1 MSLQVCSCGWSKVT
15 TYQGLRT
22 HQGKKGCTMK
32 GMRIPES
39 EQFRYNS
46 HVPQMT
52 FVGPTIKMPE
62 HFEDLLS
69 SLTKSEGEQNMW
81 INVWGTHRGESGPNA
96 NREPRIQESEQL
108 RFNRVVPQLA
118 LPRPPIREAEPLF
131 TPLTKPGPPV
141 REAEP
146 LVEVFPTFTLSEFM
160 NNIQLHRREDSRQR
174 ESRLTDNAPVKHEN
188 VFSSLSN
195 PTIPE
200 ARITQSLQMTKPF
213 INNQQQSLQTGF
225 NSDKSNGVLD
235 VNSGAQPRIQESEQL
250 RFNRVV
256 PQLALPRPPIREAEP
271 LFTPL
276 TKPGP
281 PVREAEPLVEV
292 FPTFTLSEFMNNI
305 QLHRREDSRQRES
318 RLTDNAPVKHE
329 NVFSSLSNPTIPEAR
344 ITQSLQMT
352 KPFINNQQQSLQTG
366 FNSDKSNGVL
376 DVNSGA
382 QTLSM
387 SLAPLTLGT
396 SMNPGMPLNLGT
408 PAKSAAAEVV
418 LEATNQQLFQTP
430 PPAFNTTSRA
440 RRTLDFH
447 TGAVQ
452 LEQQIG
458 FNTPTTASQERQQK
472 QKDRERQRKE
482 QQLAKERHDAIRADL
497 QLKIQMIEIKM
508 AEVKLSSKQCKVSLD
523 TEWLE
528 INNVFSDV
536 MRDVEEARDKAL
548 QPLEERRHRVKRETE
563 VFVEKL
569 EKETDQLKKA
579 IEELEQNQDLQ
590 VSPLTC
596 LDDSWKTVT
605 VDTSFSFGTLRTTT
619 SNMIKNIQKKLEQ
632 LSSTELRR
640 TSKFEVDV
648 KLDPATA
655 HPFLELSRD
664 GKKVTEG
671 GKDQRVPYSPERFDM
686 FGSVLGLNRFPSGKS
701 YWEVEVRNKT
711 GWDLGVARG
720 DANRKGKL
728 TLTPDNGYWVTVHYE
743 NEKYAAMATP
753 PTSLA
758 LTEKPQKVG
767 VFVDYEEGLVSFYNV
782 MAKSHIYSFT
792 GCLFNGEIVPY
803 FSPHLKENGKNS
815 APLIISAVN

>member
-1 MSLQVCSCGWSKVT
+1 MSFQVCSCGWSKVT
-15 TYQGLRT
+15 TYQGLRI
-22 HQGKKGCTMK
+22 HQGKKGCTPK

-52 FVGPTIKMPE
+52 FAVPTIKMPE

-69 SLTKSEGEQNMW
+69 SLTKSEAEQNMW
-81 INVWGTHRGESGPNA
+81 INVWGTHRGESRPNA

-146 LVEVFPTFTLSEFM
+146 LVEVFPTFTLSEGM

-174 ESRLTDNAPVKHEN
+174 ESRLTDNAPVKHE
-188 VFSSLSN
+188 
-195 PTIPE
+195 
-200 ARITQSLQMTKPF
+200 
-213 INNQQQSLQTGF
+213 
-225 NSDKSNGVLD
+225 
-235 VNSGAQPRIQESEQL
+235 
-250 RFNRVV
+250 
-256 PQLALPRPPIREAEP
+256 
-271 LFTPL
+271 
-276 TKPGP
+276 
-281 PVREAEPLVEV
+281 
-292 FPTFTLSEFMNNI
+292 
-305 QLHRREDSRQRES
+305 
-318 RLTDNAPVKHE
+318 
-329 NVFSSLSNPTIPEAR
+329 
-344 ITQSLQMT
+344 
-352 KPFINNQQQSLQTG
+352 
-366 FNSDKSNGVL
+366 
-376 DVNSGA
+376 
-382 QTLSM
+382 TLSM

-396 SMNPGMPLNLGT
+396 SMNLGTPLNLGSHLNLGT

>member
-188 VFSSLSN
+188 VSNPTIPEARITQSLQMTKPFINNQQQSLQTGFNSDKSNGVLDVNSGAQNVFSSLSN

-235 VNSGAQPRIQESEQL
+235 VNSGAQ
-250 RFNRVV
+250 
-256 PQLALPRPPIREAEP
+256 
-271 LFTPL
+271 
-276 TKPGP
+276 
-281 PVREAEPLVEV
+281 
-292 FPTFTLSEFMNNI
+292 
-305 QLHRREDSRQRES
+305 
-318 RLTDNAPVKHE
+318 

>member
-1 MSLQVCSCGWSKVT
+1 MSFQVCSCGWSKVT
-15 TYQGLRT
+15 TYQGLRI
-22 HQGKKGCTMK
+22 HQGKKGCTPK

-52 FVGPTIKMPE
+52 FAVPTIKMPE

-69 SLTKSEGEQNMW
+69 SLTKSEAEQNMW
-81 INVWGTHRGESGPNA
+81 INVWGTHRGESRPNA

-146 LVEVFPTFTLSEFM
+146 LVEVFPTFTLSE
-160 NNIQLHRREDSRQR
+160 
-174 ESRLTDNAPVKHEN
+174 
-188 VFSSLSN
+188 
-195 PTIPE
+195 
-200 ARITQSLQMTKPF
+200 
-213 INNQQQSLQTGF
+213 G
-225 NSDKSNGVLD
+225 
-235 VNSGAQPRIQESEQL
+235 
-250 RFNRVV
+250 
-256 PQLALPRPPIREAEP
+256 
-271 LFTPL
+271 
-276 TKPGP
+276 
-281 PVREAEPLVEV
+281 
-292 FPTFTLSEFMNNI
+292 MNNI

-396 SMNPGMPLNLGT
+396 SMNLGTPLNLGSHLNLGT